1 MVNYGGCRRGLPC
14 RGDPGQ
20 KSARDSGRRGVHAD
34 RGDHTDWTGALRGTT
49 WIVSNQT
56 TVSEGIPAY
65 AIVLA
70 IIFFL
75 ACLLGLLF
83 LLIKER
89 KVQGFIAGHGPR
101 SGFFHATQVPVS
113 TEGQIRD
120 VEARVN
126 YIRGLVASLG

>member
-1 MVNYGGCRRGLPC
+1 MVNYGGAGPGSPPAGGPGGQVLVTV
-14 RGDPGQ
+14 GDVVCTQTEVITPT
-20 KSARDSGRRGVHAD
+20 ARAP
-34 RGDHTDWTGALRGTT
+34 LRGTT
-49 WIVSNQT
+49 WIVSNQA
-56 TVSEGIPAY
+56 TVTQGIPAY

-89 KVQGFIAGHGPR
+89 KVQGFMQVAVQAP
-101 SGFFHATQVPVS
+101 GFYYATQVPVS
-113 TEGQIRD
+113 SEAQIRD
-120 VEARVN
+120 IDARVN

>member
-1 MVNYGGCRRGLPC
+1 MVNYGGAGAGFPAA
-14 RGDPGQ
+14 GDPGQ
-20 KSARDSGRRGVHAD
+20 KALVTVGDVACTQTEVITPTGRAP
-34 RGDHTDWTGALRGTT
+34 LRGTT

-89 KVQGFIAGHGPR
+89 KVQGFMQVTVQGP
-101 SGFFHATQVPVS
+101 GFFHATQVPVS